1 MAIPWAT
8 NLLHFHL
15 SKPFINMAGIN
26 WVGSCF
32 GYFSK
37 NWAIFFQIIW
47 SPCLPGLT
55 CSDNYNSLKYRSIY
69 SRKIFYSIEAGGV
82 NYKTFLRVIL

>member
-15 SKPFINMAGIN
+15 NKPFKNGFYFGFVLFGN
-26 WVGSCF
+26 CF

-37 NWAIFFQIIW
+37 NWVIF
-47 SPCLPGLT
+47 SNSSGRPGG
-55 CSDNYNSLKYRSIY
+55 N
-69 SRKIFYSIEAGGV
+69 
-82 NYKTFLRVIL
+82 